1 MNVVH
6 ALLQYGIWDQVC
18 VDQGSGVSYTAT
30 TLTNDDNLLFAF
42 LPKNH
47 FVERMWVEINGR
59 VNYPVK
65 ECLVTLEERGM
76 STWIACTKNF
86 AFRGFQSVLQMLGLP
101 SQFRHGMLIEY
112 EVQQIDNYFGMSIF
126 IIFYT

>member
-1 MNVVH
+1 
-6 ALLQYGIWDQVC
+6 
-18 VDQGSGVSYTAT
+18 
-30 TLTNDDNLLFAF
+30 
-42 LPKNH
+42 
-47 FVERMWVEINGR
+47 MWVEINGR

-65 ECLVTLEERGM
+65 ACLVTLEERGM

-86 AFRGFQSVLQMLGLP
+86 ALRGFQSVLPMLGLP

-112 EVQQIDNYFGMSIF
+112 EVQQIDDYFGMSIV